1 MIHHKNRRIETT
13 RGGIRIK
20 HQENGGVGEVKTP
33 DKYRELKTFEF
44 PNALVRVYF
53 PDLTPEEKA
62 RRRKQIG
69 RAAVALLQDSKQK
82 SIRS

>member
-1 MIHHKNRRIETT
+1 M
-13 RGGIRIK
+13 
-20 HQENGGVGEVKTP
+20 KTP

-62 RRRKQIG
+62 RRRKQMEK
-69 RAAVALLQDSKQK
+69 AAVELLQGSKQK
-82 SIRS
+82 PIRS

>member
-1 MIHHKNRRIETT
+1 M
-13 RGGIRIK
+13 
-20 HQENGGVGEVKTP
+20 GEVKTP

-62 RRRKQIG
+62 RRRKQMEK
-69 RAAVALLQDSKQK
+69 AAVALLQGSEQK
-82 SIRS
+82 PIRS

>member
-1 MIHHKNRRIETT
+1 M
-13 RGGIRIK
+13 
-20 HQENGGVGEVKTP
+20 GEVKTP

-62 RRRKQIG
+62 RRRKQIE